1 MSKTIEDKTLE
12 KLNEYIESGAY
23 KYSGPVIGKEEVKCC
38 IEALEKQTWIS
49 VKDRLPEIKDG
60 EGYSDKILISTKKG
74 DMFVGNYREYKW
86 CGDIYVE
93 WCSYGTGGRR
103 MKVMSKVLA
112 WQPLPEPYKA
122 GGTDD

>member
-49 VKDRLPEIKDG
+49 VKDRLPPKPALKEKGYIVQVDNITEPFSAYWDG
-60 EGYSDKILISTKKG
+60 
-74 DMFVGNYREYKW
+74 VKW
-86 CGDIYVE
+86 TDDEDDYL
-93 WCSYGTGGRR
+93 YG
-103 MKVMSKVLA
+103 VVA
-112 WQPLPEPYKA
+112 WQPLPEPYKVWWNR
-122 GGTDD
+122 